1 MNSEILDKIGLGDV
15 DIFYLFLTLAIIILV
30 LLIIVIVQTVTTLK
44 LKKRLRIFMSG
55 RNAMS
60 LENGIASIYRDISML
75 KEHDIRFRSD
85 IKDIK
90 VNLLDCYQKVGLVK
104 YDAFREMGGQLSF
117 SIAMLDKQDNGFI
130 LNSVHSANGCYTYTK
145 EIQNGVSAIELA
157 DEEKEALSRAMR
169 VTTGSTYEQPKTDL
183 NGQAYDRQTPVYQ
196 DKQPIFDNET
206 PVYQN
211 EQPIYDRET
220 PAYRNGQPAY
230 GYNDEDRYYGPDNG
244 YDDMEQEY
252 YDNGSSM
259 MTGRD
264 TRYNA

>member
-1 MNSEILDKIGLGDV
+1 MNSEMLEKIGLGNV
-15 DIFYLFLTLAIIILV
+15 DIFYLFLILAILILIM
-30 LLIIVIVQTVTTLK
+30 LIIVIVQTITTAK

-60 LENGIASIYRDISML
+60 LENGIASIYKDISML
-75 KEHDIRFRSD
+75 KEHDVRFRSD

-117 SIAMLDKQDNGFI
+117 SIALLDKQDNGFI

-145 EIQNGVSAIELA
+145 EIQGGVSAIELA
-157 DEEKEALSRAMR
+157 DEEKEALNRAMR
-169 VTTGSTYEQPKTDL
+169 VSSSSSGFTQPKTDL
-183 NGQAYDRQTPVYQ
+183 NGQMYDRQA
-196 DKQPIFDNET
+196 

-211 EQPIYDRET
+211 QQMEY
-220 PAYRNGQPAY
+220 A
-230 GYNDEDRYYGPDNG
+230 YNDPEQYYEPDDG
-244 YDDMEQEY
+244 YDNMDQGY
-252 YDNGSSM
+252 YDNN
-259 MTGRD
+259 MTGQD